1 MELAREKWR
10 STTEKIH
17 KNNNHSGRFN
27 PRVWGVVIV
36 YGVGFPGDHPFPR
49 YLRLLFLTSGTCVS
63 YCYPPVSSELR
74 NYQKIVKANMDKS
87 FQEQGPPQLFEKGLE
102 KPSSY

>member
-1 MELAREKWR
+1 MILEDSTREFGGCN
-10 STTEKIH
+10 S
-17 KNNNHSGRFN
+17 
-27 PRVWGVVIV
+27 
-36 YGVGFPGDHPFPR
+36 VGFPGDHPFPR
-49 YLRLLFLTSGTCVS
+49 CLRRLFVLTSGTCVS

-102 KPSSY
+102 KPSSYWENGVRRTEIYTA